1 MPAPS
6 TTLGQ
11 RGSERMPA
19 LRLLL
24 ALGLALLLVVGAW
37 STSHGEADAHAALC
51 LAPGASAAQS
61 ASAADHHEGVA
72 AAEVAVESGAVVAAV
87 ICCVVLLL
95 LLLRLRT
102 AAHLVCVGIAPRMS
116 AHRRAGPPRLI
127 PSLTLTQLSLS
138 RT

>member
-6 TTLGQ
+6 TPVRQ
-11 RGSERMPA
+11 RGSERMPV

-51 LAPGASAAQS
+51 LAPGVSAGQTASS
-61 ASAADHHEGVA
+61 GDHHEGA
-72 AAEVAVESGAVVAAV
+72 AAADAAADSGAVIAAA

-95 LLLRLRT
+95 LVLRVRT
-102 AAHLVCVGIAPRMS
+102 AAHLVRIGTAPRMCAPPS
-116 AHRRAGPPRLI
+116 AGPTRLI
-127 PSLTLTQLSLS
+127 PSLTLAQLSLS

>member
-1 MPAPS
+1 MPTPS
-6 TTLGQ
+6 TLPRQ

-51 LAPGASAAQS
+51 LAPGVSATQTASS
-61 ASAADHHEGVA
+61 GDHHDGVA
-72 AAEVAVESGAVVAAV
+72 AAPDAADSTAVVAAV
-87 ICCVVLLL
+87 ICCVVILLL
-95 LLLRLRT
+95 ALRVRT
-102 AAHLVCVGIAPRMS
+102 APHLVAIGIAPRMS
-116 AHRRAGPPRLI
+116 APPRAGPTRMI
-127 PSLTLTQLSLS
+127 PSLTITQLSLS